1 MTGVDVEHTK
11 ALKERAQLGHLVA
24 VTSGVRNGD
33 HWYICDDNESV
44 ATIAANDGID
54 EELRQ
59 PRAELFAHA
68 VNTLPAL
75 VAAVERV
82 QALHEPLKL
91 FLLDDNGSIDY
102 SKPFDTLCRGCT
114 DPDIVNAWECD
125 DGDPGDDYVQ
135 HPCPTIE
142 ALEAP

>member
-1 MTGVDVEHTK
+1 MGRLVAATTGVK
-11 ALKERAQLGHLVA
+11 G
-24 VTSGVRNGD
+24 GD

-44 ATIAANDGID
+44 AMIAANDGID

-82 QALHEPLKL
+82 QALHEHVTV
-91 FLLDDNGSIDY
+91 NTVSY
-102 SKPFDTLCRGCT
+102 CRVCLT
-114 DPDIVNAWECD
+114 AW
-125 DGDPGDDYVQ
+125 
-135 HPCPTIE
+135 PCRTIE
-142 ALEAP
+142 ALEMK

>member
-1 MTGVDVEHTK
+1 MDVEHTK
-11 ALKERAQLGHLVA
+11 ALTDAEIDADLVGDGGLYYDPDASYPEYGNGTVRWAYRLGVDAGAAA
-24 VTSGVRNGD
+24 V
-33 HWYICDDNESV
+33 
-44 ATIAANDGID
+44 
-54 EELRQ
+54 
-59 PRAELFAHA
+59 
-68 VNTLPAL
+68 PAL

-91 FLLDDNGSIDY
+91 FLLDDNGSVDY

-142 ALEAP
+142 ALEIK

>member
-11 ALKERAQLGHLVA
+11 ALAEKAQLGYLVA

-44 ATIAANDGID
+44 AMIAANDGID

-82 QALHEPLKL
+82 QALHSPWPPPSLQT
-91 FLLDDNGSIDY
+91 Y
-102 SKPFDTLCRGCT
+102 CRTCAH
-114 DPDIVNAWECD
+114 PM
-125 DGDPGDDYVQ
+125 
-135 HPCPTIE
+135 PCPTRQ
-142 ALEAP
+142 ALETP

>member
-1 MTGVDVEHTK
+1 MTGVDVERTK
-11 ALKERAQLGHLVA
+11 ALAEKAQLGHLVA

-44 ATIAANDGID
+44 AMIAANDGID

-75 VAAVERV
+75 VAEV
-82 QALHEPLKL
+82 QQLRARITVAAEYHRQKNSTTSTKD
-91 FLLDDNGSIDY
+91 F
-102 SKPFDTLCRGCT
+102 CT
-114 DPDIVNAWECD
+114 ECD
-125 DGDPGDDYVQ
+125 Q
-135 HPCPTIE
+135 EWPCDTRK
-142 ALEAP
+142 ALETKP

>member
-1 MTGVDVEHTK
+1 MTMTNLEHTK
-11 ALKERAQLGHLVA
+11 ALYERAELSNLVA

-44 ATIAANDGID
+44 AMIAASDGID

-82 QALHEPLKL
+82 QAIAEHWSTCPKGDYDCHDCNYNRPEAGDLLLEALKL
-91 FLLDDNGSIDY
+91 ETP
-102 SKPFDTLCRGCT
+102 K
-114 DPDIVNAWECD
+114 
-125 DGDPGDDYVQ
+125 
-135 HPCPTIE
+135 
-142 ALEAP
+142 

>member
-11 ALKERAQLGHLVA
+11 ALYEKAELSNLVA
-24 VTSGVRNGD
+24 MTSGVRNGD

-44 ATIAANDGID
+44 AMIAANDGID

-82 QALHEPLKL
+82 QALHTPYNFGRVCAHCLTE
-91 FLLDDNGSIDY
+91 Y
-102 SKPFDTLCRGCT
+102 
-114 DPDIVNAWECD
+114 
-125 DGDPGDDYVQ
+125 
-135 HPCPTIE
+135 PCPTIE
-142 ALEAP
+142 ALETP